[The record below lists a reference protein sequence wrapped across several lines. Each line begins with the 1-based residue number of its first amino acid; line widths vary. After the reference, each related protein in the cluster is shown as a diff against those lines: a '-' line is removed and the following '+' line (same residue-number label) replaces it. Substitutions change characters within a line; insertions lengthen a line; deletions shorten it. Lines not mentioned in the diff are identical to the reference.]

1 MVYYIVP
8 IFSHMEPYEGANEE
22 LLPLTLDNIPRKFKK
37 RVIVATNE
45 DWAIEQVRETRVKG
59 LAVDPEPGEDHSLDM
74 PPLRDV
80 LIPVSNK
87 MNMNDDDDFVTL
99 PVDYPNRTYRNIRSA
114 IQFYRK
120 HSEADSLLCR
130 RPAEDHPFKMVYEAG
145 QNRGR
150 PVVLSKGSEWNE
162 GDYPDVFLCSH
173 FVGIHRV
180 GILEDCTPWLWK
192 ERTIFFPIGEVDR
205 VKDKEQF
212 DSSDYQN
219 EEEQD

>member
-8 IFSHMEPYEGANEE
+8 VFSHMEPFEGANRK
-22 LLPLTLDNIPRKFKK
+22 LLSLTLDNIPRKFKK

-45 DWAIEQVRETRVKG
+45 DWAVEDVRDTRVKG
-59 LAVDPEPGEDHSLDM
+59 LKIDPEPKDDHSLEM

-99 PVDYPNRTYRNIRSA
+99 PVDYPGRAYHNIRSA
-114 IQFYRK
+114 IQFYRR

-130 RPAEDHPFKMVYEAG
+130 RPAEEHPFKMIYEAG

-162 GDYPDVFLCSH
+162 DDYPDVFLCSH
-173 FVGIHRV
+173 FVGIHKV
-180 GILEDCTPWLWK
+180 GILEECTPWLWK
-192 ERTIFFPIGEVDR
+192 ERTVFFPIEDVTRIGSET
-205 VKDKEQF
+205 ELE
-212 DSSDYQN
+212 DYDH